1 MPIRINLLA
10 EAQAAEDLR
19 RRDPAKRSAIVAVS
33 LIVLALLWC
42 LTVQARILRAN
53 SDLKKQEAHWKSIE
67 KPHAE
72 VTEDLKKSAA
82 VERKLASLNRLS
94 TNRFLL
100 GSLLNTFQKTTV
112 EEVQTVRLKTEQ
124 TFTAIDPVAAKAT
137 AGKATAGKAGQAKPA
152 AAVEKIILALEA
164 RDWNP
169 GGQNY
174 NKFKEAIAKYPSF
187 QTNLVK
193 KDALRLTS
201 LSKPMVDPNDPVKPF
216 VTFTLEMQF
225 PEIRRDE

>member
-10 EAQAAEDLR
+10 EAQATEDLR
-19 RRDPAKRSAIVAVS
+19 RRDPAKRSAVVAVS

-42 LTVQARILRAN
+42 VTVQARILRAN

-67 KPHAE
+67 KSHAE

-112 EEVQTVRLKTEQ
+112 EQVQTVRLKTEQ
-124 TFTAIDPVAAKAT
+124 TFTAIDPVAA
-137 AGKATAGKAGQAKPA
+137 KATAGKAGQAKPA

-169 GGQNY
+169 GDQNY